1 MSVNMKKMILMGI
14 LSISVGANAADLPES
29 ATLKYSSNYGIPAIM
44 TFKRLGNDYVVA
56 ANIHVPLY
64 KIRFESG
71 GKIENGVLKPS
82 YYRDVRNGKVYASAV
97 ILDNHI
103 TLGKTGDTYSE
114 KVSGNVMDLFTL
126 SWQLAMSEGKL
137 PANLRITNGKKMYR
151 VGSLKSLQASSLII
165 DGHKIDVNRVSVKHE
180 DSTIEYG
187 FATNLGNIPA
197 MIAYVDMGKKYNLV
211 LKNIIIEE

>member
-1 MSVNMKKMILMGI
+1 
-14 LSISVGANAADLPES
+14 
-29 ATLKYSSNYGIPAIM
+29 
-44 TFKRLGNDYVVA
+44 
-56 ANIHVPLY
+56 
-64 KIRFESG
+64 
-71 GKIENGVLKPS
+71 
-82 YYRDVRNGKVYASAV
+82 
-97 ILDNHI
+97 
-103 TLGKTGDTYSE
+103 
-114 KVSGNVMDLFTL
+114 MDLFTL

-187 FATNLGNIPA
+187 FATSLGNIPA

>member
-1 MSVNMKKMILMGI
+1 M
-14 LSISVGANAADLPES
+14 
-29 ATLKYSSNYGIPAIM
+29 
-44 TFKRLGNDYVVA
+44 
-56 ANIHVPLY
+56 
-64 KIRFESG
+64 
-71 GKIENGVLKPS
+71 
-82 YYRDVRNGKVYASAV
+82 RNGKVYASAV

-103 TLGKTGDTYSE
+103 TLGKTGNTYSE

-126 SWQLAMSEGKL
+126 SWQLALSEGKL

-151 VGSLKSLQASSLII
+151 VGSLKPLQASSLII